1 MGFTCALI
9 GLPNVGK
16 STLFNAL
23 TGAHVEATNY
33 AFTSAQPNTGVV
45 QVPDPRLDT
54 ISQLVEAKKTVYT
67 TLEFVDL
74 AGLAKGASQGEG
86 LGNQFLGRI
95 REVDAIAHIVRCFE
109 DPNVPHIS
117 DTLDPRSDID
127 AIDTELIIA
136 DLETLERRK
145 TKLQKT
151 AKGGD
156 KDAKLQLDLIARITE
171 ALDNTRP
178 ARAVEIK
185 TDAEKKLMKEY
196 NLLTSIPVLF
206 VCNIQDPAEADN
218 PHVQAVKEYAGTE
231 NIPVVVLAGKLES
244 EIRDIDDPEERR
256 AFMAEMGLEEPGLNW
271 LIRTGYDLL
280 GLVTFFTVGGAEN
293 RAWTLRKNSRAPQ
306 AAGTIHS
313 DFEKGFIR
321 AVVYSFDDL
330 VKYKNENAVKEAGKL
345 RLEGKDYIVQDG
357 DIVHFRFN
365 V

>member
-16 STLFNAL
+16 STIFNAL
-23 TGAHVEATNY
+23 TGANVEATNY

-45 QVPDPRLDT
+45 NVPDPRLDT

-67 TLEFVDL
+67 SLEFVDL

-95 REVDAIAHIVRCFE
+95 REVDAIAHIVRCF
-109 DPNVPHIS
+109 DNPNIPHIS
-117 DTLDPRSDID
+117 EIIEPKSDIE

-136 DLETLERRK
+136 DLETLEKRK

-151 AKGGD
+151 AKSGD

-171 ALDNTRP
+171 TLDDNRP
-178 ARAVEIK
+178 ARAVEIHNN
-185 TDAEKKLMKEY
+185 TEKKLIKEY

-206 VCNIQDPAEADN
+206 VCNVQDPSEASN
-218 PHVQAVKEYAGTE
+218 NYVQVVKEYALAE
-231 NIPVVVLAGKLES
+231 NISVVVLAGKLES
-244 EIRDIDDPEERR
+244 EIQDIDDLEDRQ
-256 AFMAEMGLEEPGLNW
+256 AFMVEMGLDEPGLN
-271 LIRTGYDLL
+271 LMIRTGYDLL
-280 GLVTFFTVGGAEN
+280 DLVTFFTVGGAEN
-293 RAWTLRKNSRAPQ
+293 RAWTIRQNSRAPQ
-306 AAGTIHS
+306 AAGAIHS
-313 DFEKGFIR
+313 DFERGFIR
-321 AVVYSFDDL
+321 AVVYSFNDL
-330 VKYKNENAVKEAGKL
+330 IKYKDESAVKEAGKL